1 MAEAQPTCRTAWRL
15 TSASGGRRCR
25 WGNDN
30 WWPWPTCC
38 RAPPVQAGS
47 APGHRRVGRR
57 PGEHWKRDRF
67 RHPYLRESLLTR
79 EEQRREREKPLI
91 EAGKDT
97 PFPGWDAVREEQ
109 KEIDPAIVLTIRDAE
124 GRVVRRLE
132 DGPTA
137 QGFHRIAW
145 DLRYPATQAIGVE
158 GNWFAPEVQGIMA
171 PPGQYTAELARR
183 VDGEITQLATTAT
196 NFPQLITENP
206 PAMIPKPIMA
216 PTMEWVVETGRDFQ
230 VANDTHRA
238 AASRADRA
246 PMRARCG

>member
-1 MAEAQPTCRTAWRL
+1 MARRGEPVEA
-15 TSASGGRRCR
+15 GRVYVD
-25 WGNDN
+25 GVSVV
-30 WWPWPTCC
+30 
-38 RAPPVQAGS
+38 AVA
-47 APGHRRVGRR
+47 A
-57 PGEHWKRDRF
+57 RD
-67 RHPYLRESLLTR
+67 LRESLLTR

-124 GRVVRRLE
+124 GRMVRRLE

-183 VDGEITQLATTAT
+183 VDGEITQLAGPVAFEVERLHEGTLPAADPEAVVAFWRRVDDLRRQTTAVS
-196 NFPQLITENP
+196 QLL
-206 PAMIPKPIMA
+206 PKLDQRVAELDEARAERLLKLACSLPLQLFVTQLPGRNLPL
-216 PTMEWVVETGRDFQ
+216 PTDTKRFHVEHGELRRM
-230 VANDTHRA
+230 V
-238 AASRADRA
+238 
-246 PMRARCG
+246 